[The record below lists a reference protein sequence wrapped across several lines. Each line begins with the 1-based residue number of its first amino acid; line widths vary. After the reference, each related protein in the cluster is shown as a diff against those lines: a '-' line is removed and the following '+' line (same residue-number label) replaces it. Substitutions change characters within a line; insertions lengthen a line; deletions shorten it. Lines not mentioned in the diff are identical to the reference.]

1 MSGTYREASVNKDNK
16 KAYIP
21 RGDHTYRCRYVY
33 NLIHQ
38 KCFILLLKIWYIM
51 GLIHVLQESYLLIT
65 IANDCDN

>member
-1 MSGTYREASVNKDNK
+1 MSGTYPEASVNKDNK

-38 KCFILLLKIWYIM
+38 KCSILFFLP
-51 GLIHVLQESYLLIT
+51 
-65 IANDCDN
+65 